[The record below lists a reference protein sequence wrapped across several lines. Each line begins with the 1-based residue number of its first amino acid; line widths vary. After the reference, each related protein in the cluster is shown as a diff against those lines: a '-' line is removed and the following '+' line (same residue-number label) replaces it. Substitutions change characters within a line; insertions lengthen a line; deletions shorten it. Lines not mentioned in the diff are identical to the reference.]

1 LLWLLE
7 GREVIALT
15 ESTAAIQNPD
25 TGAITTYRRFNKP
38 CYGPL
43 GDSLDDLK

>member
-1 LLWLLE
+1 LIWLLE

-15 ESTAAIQNPD
+15 EDTAAIRRASGSV
-25 TGAITTYRRFNKP
+25 TVYRKHNKP
-38 CYGPL
+38 ALGPV